1 MQLNGSKYVWITV
14 GSWYSDEWRKVR
26 DVDCEGNQLKED
38 PSYLIETRPLLLSTS
53 HESTISGKV
62 KWAGH
67 HP

>member
-1 MQLNGSKYVWITV
+1 MQLNGSKYVWITD
-14 GSWYSDEWRKVR
+14 GSWYGDEWRKVR

-53 HESTISGKV
+53 RESTISGKV
-62 KWAGH
+62 KWACH